1 MQNYLALLQDVLE
14 NGTERPDR
22 TGTGT
27 RSLFGS
33 QLRFNLEQGFP
44 LLTTKKI
51 FIQGII
57 HELLWFLSG
66 STNVKYLNDNDIHIW
81 DKWANS
87 DGELGPVYGRQ
98 WRNWNG
104 TGIDQISRLVKGLKE
119 NPYSRRHIVSA
130 WNPAEIEDMV
140 LPPCHTIFQLYVC
153 EGKLSCH
160 LYQRSGD
167 IFLGVP
173 FNIACYSLF
182 SMMLAQVVGL
192 QAKEFIH
199 TFGDLHLYVN
209 HIKQA
214 RQQLSREPRQLPRM
228 KINPDVKDIFAFK
241 YNDFTLEGYDPHPAI
256 RAPVAV

>member
-130 WNPAEIEDMV
+130 WNPAEIEDMA

-173 FNIACYSLF
+173 FNIACYSLL
-182 SMMLAQVVGL
+182 SMILAQVVGL

-214 RQQLSREPRQLPRM
+214 QLQLSREPRQLPRM
-228 KINPDVKDIFAFK
+228 KINSDVKDIFAFK

>member
-27 RSLFGS
+27 RSLFGP
-33 QLRFNLEQGFP
+33 QLRFDLEQGFP

-66 STNVKYLNDNDIHIW
+66 STNVKYLNDNNIHIW

-130 WNPAEIEDMV
+130 WNPAEIENMA
-140 LPPCHTIFQLYVC
+140 LPPCHTIFQLYIC

-173 FNIACYSLF
+173 FNIACYSLL

-214 RQQLSREPRQLPRM
+214 RLQLSREPRQLPRM
-228 KINPDVKDIFAFK
+228 KINSDAKDIFAFN